1 MEGSKLTKRNGFTL
15 IETLLAIMLIAIV
28 VVSILGA
35 FSQVQLNTRQVGDK
49 NLALVLAE
57 SRMEELMKY
66 PGSQLVAA
74 TTVDYA
80 LKRGN
85 SFVILT
91 SDPGGTNQFRRTT
104 TVTAAGALMNVL
116 VIVEYGFTGGV
127 YPGRVSMNSRRGG

>member
-1 MEGSKLTKRNGFTL
+1 MTKRNGFTL

-66 PGSQLVAA
+66 PGSQLVAG

-91 SDPGGTNQFRRTT
+91 SDPGGTNQFRRIT
-104 TVTAAGALMNVL
+104 TVSTEGALMNVR
-116 VIVEYGFTGGV
+116 VIVQYGYTGSV
-127 YPGRVSMNSRRGG
+127 YPGRVSLNSRRGG